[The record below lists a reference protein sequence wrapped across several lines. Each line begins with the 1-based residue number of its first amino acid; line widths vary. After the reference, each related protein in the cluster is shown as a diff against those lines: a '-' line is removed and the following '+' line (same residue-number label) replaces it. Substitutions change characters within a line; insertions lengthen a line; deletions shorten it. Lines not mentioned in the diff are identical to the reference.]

1 VSASRLSQSPRLDS
15 DVAIH
20 RRRNG
25 LMDSTLTLAAWLGNR
40 MVTAL
45 GYRSEPVH
53 EA

>member
-1 VSASRLSQSPRLDS
+1 
-15 DVAIH
+15 
-20 RRRNG
+20 
-25 LMDSTLTLAAWLGNR
+25 MDSTLTLAAWLGNR